1 MTATATV
8 LRTEISGQEPRR
20 GKVRDIYDLGDKL
33 LIVTTDRI
41 SAFDVVMANGIREK
55 GKLLTQISLFWLD
68 WLGDKVKNHL
78 ISAAVS
84 DFGDPFARYEDQLAQ
99 RSMLVQKTRVLPIE
113 CVVRGYLA
121 GSGWKEYQQ
130 QQAVC
135 GQVLPAGLQQ
145 CSQLSE
151 PLFTPSTKAKQGEH
165 DENISFGRMVD
176 TIGSEAARYVREESL
191 AIYIEAAEYAR
202 ERGIILADTKFEWGY
217 DDDDEI
223 ILIDE
228 VLTPDSS
235 RFWPADKYEAG
246 RDQESFDKQ
255 FVRNYLESIKFDKKP
270 PGVELPED
278 VVLGTLERYVEAY
291 ERLSGK
297 KWQASR

>member
-1 MTATATV
+1 MTATAAV
-8 LRTEISGQEPRR
+8 LRTEISGQAPKR

-41 SAFDVVMANGIREK
+41 SAFDVIMANGIGDK

-78 ISAAVS
+78 LSAEVR
-84 DFGDPFARYEDQLAQ
+84 DFGEPFDKYEKQLAQ

-130 QQAVC
+130 QQSVC
-135 GQVLPAGLQQ
+135 GQALPAGLKQ

-151 PLFTPSTKAKQGEH
+151 PIFTPSTKAEQGLH
-165 DENISFGRMVD
+165 DENISYEQMVD
-176 TIGSEAARYVREESL
+176 TIGSEAADYVREKSME
-191 AIYIEAAEYAR
+191 IYIEAAAYAR

-217 DDDDEI
+217 DGDEI

-255 FVRNYLESIKFDKKP
+255 FVRNYLESIHFNKQP
-270 PGVELPED
+270 PGVELPGN

-297 KWQASR
+297 KWGESS